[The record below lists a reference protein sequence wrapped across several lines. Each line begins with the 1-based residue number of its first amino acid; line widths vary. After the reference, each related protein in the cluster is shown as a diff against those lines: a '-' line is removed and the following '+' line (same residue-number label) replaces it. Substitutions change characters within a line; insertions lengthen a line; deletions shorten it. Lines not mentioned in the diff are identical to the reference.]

1 MASNVSELTEEEK
14 NFLSQKAKEVS
25 DYCAEHGI
33 FLLDDRGGLHALKA
47 SHGYSIFGTGTPLAP
62 DEEKIAKDSLFSI
75 PLEMDT
81 VDDIDDSL
89 LVAEPE

>member
-25 DYCAEHGI
+25 EYCAEHGI
-33 FLLDDRGGLHALKA
+33 FLLGDRGGIHALKV
-47 SHGYSIFGTGTPLAP
+47 SHGYSIFGTGTPIAP